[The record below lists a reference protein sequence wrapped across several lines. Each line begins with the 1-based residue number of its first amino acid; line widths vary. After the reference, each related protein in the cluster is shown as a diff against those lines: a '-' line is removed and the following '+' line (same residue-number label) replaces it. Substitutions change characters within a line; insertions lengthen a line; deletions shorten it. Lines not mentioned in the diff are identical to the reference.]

1 MWVVV
6 VVVGGNDGREVL
18 LVHGGL
24 AGELQDA
31 EWLYDGHEGE
41 RLGRHDLRQPRCV
54 RCDAIDERCR
64 GVENQQQ
71 HDTRRETGRQA
82 DR

>member
-1 MWVVV
+1 MWVV

-41 RLGRHDLRQPRCV
+41 RLGRHDLRQPRC
-54 RCDAIDERCR
+54 DAMR
-64 GVENQQQ
+64 
-71 HDTRRETGRQA
+71 
-82 DR
+82 